1 MSGRARWDPPGALF
15 QRTAA
20 FQRAPST
27 LFLNTS
33 RHIPGTGSCA
43 PARRDVDR
51 VLPPL
56 ARSCRRVL
64 PRKRICSP
72 DVAIQLSA
80 ADRPYGN
87 GQRPCRSAALTAA
100 RRGLSGRQGL
110 SGVRGV
116 PSDAEGARPFG
127 DASLERKKANA
138 SFGCIRSCP
147 SGEAAGALFPRR
159 VLAFLSEQPRTVG
172 GELSVGLLTDV
183 FRRGHPRPAHTRSL
197 PG

>member
-1 MSGRARWDPPGALF
+1 MSGRARWIRPRPVPKNGRLP
-15 QRTAA
+15 T
-20 FQRAPST
+20 RAVP

-80 ADRPYGN
+80 ADRPIRKRAKALP
-87 GQRPCRSAALTAA
+87 QRRIDGRA
-100 RRGLSGRQGL
+100 RGLSGGKGYRRQ
-110 SGVRGV
+110 RGTL
-116 PSDAEGARPFG
+116 SDAEGAPLRRCLP
-127 DASLERKKANA
+127 ERKKANA
-138 SFGCIRSCP
+138 SFGMHPLLSLWGGCRRALPAPRPGILVR
-147 SGEAAGALFPRR
+147 AAPN
-159 VLAFLSEQPRTVG
+159 
-172 GELSVGLLTDV
+172 
-183 FRRGHPRPAHTRSL
+183 RRGVSSQ
-197 PG
+197 

>member
-1 MSGRARWDPPGALF
+1 MRGGSARALF

-72 DVAIQLSA
+72 DGLFSCRPRIG
-80 ADRPYGN
+80 PYGN

-100 RRGLSGRQGL
+100 RGGYPAGRVI
-110 SGVRGV
+110 GVRGT
-116 PSDAEGARPFG
+116 PDAEGARPS
-127 DASLERKKANA
+127 AMPPERKKKRTHRLMHPLL
-138 SFGCIRSCP
+138 SLWGGCRRALPAPRPGILVR
-147 SGEAAGALFPRR
+147 AAPN
-159 VLAFLSEQPRTVG
+159 
-172 GELSVGLLTDV
+172 
-183 FRRGHPRPAHTRSL
+183 RRGVSSQ
-197 PG
+197 

>member
-1 MSGRARWDPPGALF
+1 MGSARALF

-110 SGVRGV
+110 SASEGTPLTPKGRA
-116 PSDAEGARPFG
+116 PSALPPWHAKKRTHRL
-127 DASLERKKANA
+127 DASAPVPLGRLPARSSRAA
-138 SFGCIRSCP
+138 SWHSCQSSPEP
-147 SGEAAGALFPRR
+147 SG
-159 VLAFLSEQPRTVG
+159 VSSQ
-172 GELSVGLLTDV
+172 
-183 FRRGHPRPAHTRSL
+183 
-197 PG
+197 

>member
-1 MSGRARWDPPGALF
+1 MGSARALF

-43 PARRDVDR
+43 PARRDVD
-51 VLPPL
+51 
-56 ARSCRRVL
+56 RVL

-110 SGVRGV
+110 SASEGSPLTPKGRA
-116 PSDAEGARPFG
+116 PSAMPPWNAKKRTHRL
-127 DASLERKKANA
+127 DASAPVPLGRLPARSSRAA
-138 SFGCIRSCP
+138 SWHSCQSSPEP
-147 SGEAAGALFPRR
+147 SG
-159 VLAFLSEQPRTVG
+159 VSSQ
-172 GELSVGLLTDV
+172 
-183 FRRGHPRPAHTRSL
+183 
-197 PG
+197 

>member
-1 MSGRARWDPPGALF
+1 MGSARALF

-110 SGVRGV
+110 SASEGSPLTPKGRA
-116 PSDAEGARPFG
+116 PSASEGTPLTPITLAGRITPCARP
-127 DASLERKKANA
+127 SM
-138 SFGCIRSCP
+138 
-147 SGEAAGALFPRR
+147 RR
-159 VLAFLSEQPRTVG
+159 CGRAFAR
-172 GELSVGLLTDV
+172 
-183 FRRGHPRPAHTRSL
+183 FRMADPRPTTE
-197 PG
+197 

>member
-1 MSGRARWDPPGALF
+1 MGSARALF

-110 SGVRGV
+110 SA
-116 PSDAEGARPFG
+116 SEGAPLTPKGRAPGTQKSERIVWMHPLLSLWGGCRRALPAPRPG
-127 DASLERKKANA
+127 ILVR
-138 SFGCIRSCP
+138 
-147 SGEAAGALFPRR
+147 AAPN
-159 VLAFLSEQPRTVG
+159 
-172 GELSVGLLTDV
+172 
-183 FRRGHPRPAHTRSL
+183 RRG
-197 PG
+197 